1 MDFAKL
7 LVTSYSE
14 LQIPICMA
22 HTQTKAGEL
31 EDGENERGGLVS
43 FGSSRPQAVSPVHP
57 QSTSELATPYVGEIQ
72 AGTRSLAGVR
82 GPVSLGD
89 SLG

>member
-1 MDFAKL
+1 M
-7 LVTSYSE
+7 
-14 LQIPICMA
+14 
-22 HTQTKAGEL
+22 
-31 EDGENERGGLVS
+31 S